1 MYLLVSNI
9 SPETTSKTLK
19 SLFNYYGK
27 VTHVN
32 LVLDGR
38 GRSKGI
44 AVVEMAQPEDLD
56 VVVEKLDGLLLD
68 GYAIVVEKE
77 EGEYRGPG

>member
-1 MYLLVSNI
+1 MYLLVSNL
-9 SPETTSKTLK
+9 SPETTAKTLQ
-19 SLFNYYGK
+19 SLFNYYGQ

-38 GRSKGI
+38 GRSKGM
-44 AVVEMAQPEDLD
+44 AVVEMTQEEELD
-56 VVVEKLDGLLLD
+56 VVIEKLDGLLLD
-68 GYAIVVEKE
+68 GNAIYIDKE

>member
-1 MYLLVSNI
+1 MYLLVSNL
-9 SPETTSKTLK
+9 SPETTSQTLE
-19 SLFNYYGK
+19 SLFNYYGQ
-27 VTHVN
+27 VEHVN

-44 AVVEMAQPEDLD
+44 AVVTLTQEEDLD
-56 VVVEKLDGLLLD
+56 KIVEKLDGLLLD
-68 GYAIVVEKE
+68 GNAIYIDKE